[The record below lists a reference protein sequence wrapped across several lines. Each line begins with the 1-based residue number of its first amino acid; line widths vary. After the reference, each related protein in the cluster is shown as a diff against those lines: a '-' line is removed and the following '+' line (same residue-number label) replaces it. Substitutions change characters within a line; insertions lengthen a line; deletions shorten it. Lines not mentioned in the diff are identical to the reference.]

1 MADPFALN
9 TDLSSAQWTP
19 LVAIQLR
26 LAGLGVSLQSL
37 QKRVLLLG
45 HKTSS
50 GTVKLNSVTALSTQ
64 DQVNG
69 LFGPTGEVTAQF
81 AHLQA
86 QLAAV
91 SASGAEVYGI
101 AIPEPTGGVQAT
113 HLITFLAQP
122 TSAGLPGSNSAALTP
137 HAVTAYIAGWS
148 FPLGIAVGDT
158 FAVLATGLAAVIT
171 QAIAAVTGPSNC
183 PIESAIASGQ
193 TVTVKMSQRGAYGE
207 DLPIRIEFSDPN
219 GGVAASPGTLAIG
232 GPSTASGAIVVGA
245 GSLSTTTAVG
255 SADAVA
261 TMCANVTEAL
271 RSAPNNLSAMNNN
284 SVTPGQVVLLYQTGH
299 VAHRIVAS
307 TTATG
312 VTTTLAVGTAGSG
325 VPDLTAAL
333 AAIQKL
339 GAFRV
344 WVFPWI
350 DTATL
355 SALSAHRAAQASGVI
370 MKDQFLLYG
379 DTRDE
384 VTAGA
389 VPLAPTPRLT
399 TTPFAAG
406 ILCPDAEVRGVEL
419 AAHVAGT
426 IVSKDTPA
434 YNWDGE
440 PLLTTGAVP
449 LGAPHPDARLD
460 PLTSANTAMVTYHLT
475 PLVVSDASNQ
485 LVILRGVTTAQVAS
499 DELSNWSVA
508 FCLAFARAFAV
519 NRLRERFIDSHLM
532 LKRVGQPQSPN
543 TITDEAVADCIKE
556 ILDDLENGTGGSPP
570 DVIDGADNLKTMVR
584 AKSSKQNGG
593 RIDALFPVRAPLPV
607 HQIAVVEQQVL

>member
-9 TDLSSAQWTP
+9 TDLSSSQWTP

-45 HKTSS
+45 HKTSA
-50 GTVKLNSVTALSTQ
+50 GTVKLNSVVQLTTQ

-69 LFGPTGEVTAQF
+69 LFGPTGEVSAEF
-81 AHLQA
+81 SHLQA
-86 QLAAV
+86 QLTAM
-91 SASGAEVYGI
+91 SASGAEVYGV
-101 AIPEPTGGVQAT
+101 AVPEPTGGVQAT

-122 TSAGLPGSNSAALTP
+122 TNAGLPGTNSAALTP
-137 HAVTAYIAGWS
+137 HAVTAYIAGWR

-158 FAVLATGLAAVIT
+158 FAVIASGLASVIT
-171 QAIAAVTGPSNC
+171 AAIAAVTGPYNC
-183 PIESAIASGQ
+183 PIESAIASGD
-193 TVTVKMSQRGAYGE
+193 TITVKAAQAGGYGA
-207 DLPIRIEFSDPN
+207 DLPIRLEFSDPS
-219 GGVAASPGTLAIG
+219 GGIAASPGPLAIG
-232 GPSTASGAIVVGA
+232 GPATGTGAIVVGA
-245 GSLSTTTAVG
+245 GSLSTTTSVG
-255 SADAVA
+255 GTDTVA
-261 TMCANVTEAL
+261 TMCANVTATL
-271 RSAPNNLSAMNNN
+271 RTAPNNLSAMNNH
-284 SVTPGQVVLLYQTGH
+284 SITPGQVVLLYQSGH

-307 TTATG
+307 TTAAS
-312 VTTTLAVGTAGSG
+312 VTTTLAVGAAGSG
-325 VPDLTAAL
+325 APDLTAAL
-333 AAIQKL
+333 MAIQKL
-339 GAFRV
+339 GAFRI
-344 WVFPWI
+344 WVFPWT

-355 SALSAHRAAQASGVI
+355 TALSAHRAAQASGVI

-406 ILCPDAEVRGVEL
+406 ILCPDAEVRGVDL
-419 AAHVAGT
+419 AAHVAAT
-426 IVSKDTPA
+426 IVAKDTPA

-449 LGAPHPDARLD
+449 LGAPHPDVRLD
-460 PLTSANTAMVTYHLT
+460 PLTSANTAMVSFHLT
-475 PLVVSDASNQ
+475 PLVVSESTNQ

-508 FCLAFARAFAV
+508 FCLAYARSFAV

-570 DVIDGADNLKTMVR
+570 DVIDGADNLKAMVR